1 MIVIKLAFYPML
13 FLGLVI
19 AIAVPWVALVAFI
32 ALVVYGVTDTVRRAA
47 AVTRTARQLE
57 QKRAIAEE
65 ARVIADRLAESARV
79 AADRYAIGKA
89 RIINKLTPEAVALFK
104 NPN

>member
-32 ALVVYGVTDTVRRAA
+32 ALVVYGVTDTARK
-47 AVTRTARQLE
+47 VTRTARQPE
-57 QKRAIAEE
+57 QAPQEKLAIAESNARRAEERAISKAE
-65 ARVIADRLAESARV
+65 AGYGGVLTSE
-79 AADRYAIGKA
+79 AI
-89 RIINKLTPEAVALFK
+89 RMLC

>member
-1 MIVIKLAFYPML
+1 MIVL

-89 RIINKLTPEAVALFK
+89 RIINKLTPEAVALFT
-104 NPN
+104 NAN